1 MKPSVAP
8 LRKEGRYSTGKLA
21 FFWLFVVVA
30 ALMAGCGKKGDPIP
44 LRVPLPPAVS
54 DLRAERTEGAI
65 RLDWT
70 AKISE
75 GSVRV
80 LRSVELS
87 DEESCPDCPRNDE
100 VINEMTVD
108 DPELIRGDA
117 KQKYSWIDREA
128 TGEKGYAYRVILCNE
143 RGFCGE
149 PSNSAEVRKEK
160 AGLPSSPSP

>member
-1 MKPSVAP
+1 MKPSIAF
-8 LRKEGRYSTGKLA
+8 LRKGGRFCPGKLA
-21 FFWLFVVVA
+21 FFWLVVAVA

-54 DLRAERTEGAI
+54 DLHAERTEGGI

-70 AKISE
+70 AKLSE

-80 LRSVELS
+80 LRSVELP
-87 DEESCPDCPRNDE
+87 DEESCPDCPKNDE
-100 VINEMTVD
+100 VIKEMAVD
-108 DPELIRGDA
+108 DPELIRGDP
-117 KQKYSWIDREA
+117 KQKFSWIDREA

-160 AGLPSSPSP
+160 AGPPNPPSP

>member
-1 MKPSVAP
+1 MKPFVAL
-8 LRKEGRYSTGKLA
+8 LRKNGRFSIGKLA
-21 FFWLFVVVA
+21 CVWLFVVVA

-44 LRVPLPPAVS
+44 LRGSLPPAVS
-54 DLRAERTEGAI
+54 DLRAERSEGGI

-100 VINEMTVD
+100 VISEMAVD
-108 DPELIRGDA
+108 DPELIRGDV
-117 KQKYSWIDREA
+117 KQSYSWIDREA
-128 TGEKGYAYRVILCNE
+128 AGEKGYVYRVILCNE

-149 PSNSAEVRKEK
+149 PSNSAEARKEK
-160 AGLPSSPSP
+160 AGPPIPPSP